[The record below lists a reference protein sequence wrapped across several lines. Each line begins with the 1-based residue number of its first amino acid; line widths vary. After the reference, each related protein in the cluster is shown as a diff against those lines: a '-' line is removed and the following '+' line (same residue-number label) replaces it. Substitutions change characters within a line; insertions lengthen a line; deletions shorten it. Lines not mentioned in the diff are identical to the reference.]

1 MRNHGDETERLTPR
15 SGQGQAQPA
24 GHTRTPLTRQNLMR
38 EAVAHYLAA
47 EFCARRRTITI
58 VAQTVS

>member
-1 MRNHGDETERLTPR
+1 M
-15 SGQGQAQPA
+15 
-24 GHTRTPLTRQNLMR
+24 PLTRQNLMR
-38 EAVAHYLAA
+38 EAVTHYLAA

>member
-1 MRNHGDETERLTPR
+1 MGHPTP
-15 SGQGQAQPA
+15 GPLWA
-24 GHTRTPLTRQNLMR
+24 GVPLRRPLAAHTRTPLTRQNLMR